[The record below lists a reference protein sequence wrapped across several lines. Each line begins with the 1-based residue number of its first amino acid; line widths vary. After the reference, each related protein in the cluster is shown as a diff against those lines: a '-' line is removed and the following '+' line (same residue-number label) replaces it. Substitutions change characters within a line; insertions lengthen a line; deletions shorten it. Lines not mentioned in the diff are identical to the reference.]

1 VTVSDHKVSNSFRP
15 EDAKRFIDAVHE
27 RMGAR

>member
-1 VTVSDHKVSNSFRP
+1 VSNSFRP